1 MFKVL
6 EALAQNSTPLKESGL
21 LKGRIL
27 LQKKEAHG
35 ARVSPWAIASYH
47 DRGISCPTI
56 GSEGKFFLSSLTLPI
71 CEDTT
76 YIPSN
81 DLFLLGFLNS
91 WVAHAQFKETASIP
105 YDGWFRFGVKYL
117 SDLPV
122 PNRTEPHCS
131 LIRLATEKAVALT
144 LANSDVMDRYAVR
157 YFGRLIDGLFCELLV
172 PEAFL
177 RHEKAVAKHLEGF
190 DWNRPARAI
199 FREIHD
205 REHPIAYVLFTM
217 DTIPEIRELEKS
229 LR

>member
-1 MFKVL
+1 MIKVL

-35 ARVSPWAIASYH
+35 ARVSPWAIAAYH

-56 GSEGKFFLSSLTLPI
+56 GSEGKFFLSSLTLPM

-91 WVAHAQFKETASIP
+91 LVAHAQFKETAPIS
-105 YDGWFRFGVKYL
+105 YGGWFRFGVKYL

-131 LIRLATEKAVALT
+131 LIRLVAEKAVALI
-144 LANSDVMDRYAVR
+144 ASSDVMDRYAVS

-177 RHEKAVAKHLEGF
+177 RHEKAVAKHLGF

-199 FREIHD
+199 FHEIYYKN
-205 REHPIAYVLFTM
+205 HPIAQVLFFM